1 MRSSPTSSSE
11 TFPVKMS
18 VIILIFSCQK
28 QQVSPVITIKVPE
41 IANDVW
47 MTMSEIVDTA
57 IYIPLETTD
66 ECLIDASM
74 FRRMENFIVLYLQ
87 EGCIFLTGMVDS
99 KN

>member
-1 MRSSPTSSSE
+1 MIKS
-11 TFPVKMS
+11 
-18 VIILIFSCQK
+18 ILKLLFIVCMYSCQK
-28 QQVSPVITIKVPE
+28 FSVSPVITIKVPE

-74 FRRMENFIVLYLQ
+74 FAYSGGYPFSISGDIRSLP
-87 EGCIFLTGMVDS
+87 S
-99 KN
+99 

>member
-1 MRSSPTSSSE
+1 MIKS
-11 TFPVKMS
+11 
-18 VIILIFSCQK
+18 ILKLLFIVCMYSCQK
-28 QQVSPVITIKVPE
+28 FSVSPVITIKVPE